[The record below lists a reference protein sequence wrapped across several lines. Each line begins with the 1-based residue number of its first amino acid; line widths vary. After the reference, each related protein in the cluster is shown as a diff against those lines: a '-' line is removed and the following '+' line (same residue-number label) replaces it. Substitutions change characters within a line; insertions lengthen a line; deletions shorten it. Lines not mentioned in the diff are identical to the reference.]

1 DAASGDCSRCVKRG
15 IPCSRPFD
23 VRYRHSFAEAEYAFS
38 TSQIWTS
45 PSSSLVF
52 VDENAWAPGEIPEK
66 LRAIETTVAARRIET
81 RHSEEPDQSRQS
93 LSNTGRSYTP
103 NDELQVAPICPWPD
117 DQSTTHDLTGV
128 SDRFSH
134 GNARSPLSDQFP
146 GETHHV
152 PGQHNLSPRNGSNG
166 LYTPRQTRIS
176 TREELHLFR
185 YFVSTVARNLDI
197 TDPACHFANEAP
209 LQAQSNQVLAYALL
223 AASARHLSQ
232 TTDYSPVIADRYH
245 QQCLEL
251 LIPFLDDATAV
262 LSEILLSTIVIL
274 RYLEEIDASLAFNP
288 SHRIGTRAFI
298 NLQTH
303 NSATDDLRSAA
314 FWLGV
319 RQEVYYAIANQ
330 KPTMLQFDRDESDA
344 ELEPTHEGAW
354 ANRMVMHCVGVVN
367 YCFSPQ
373 RQDITSE
380 YDVLLQYCK
389 AWASSLPSSYRPIL
403 HQDQGQ
409 DTPFPDIAF
418 LSSAVVIGLQHY
430 HLASML
436 LCAHDPRI
444 PRVGLARISASET
457 VDHGLRNHARM
468 VCGLAV
474 SNNKIP
480 PVFVN
485 ASMAILLAGG
495 LFKQNDEREASFGI
509 LRKCQEL
516 GWPTEEIQRQLR
528 SSWGRV

>member
-1 DAASGDCSRCVKRG
+1 MDF
-15 IPCSRPFD
+15 P
-23 VRYRHSFAEAEYAFS
+23 
-38 TSQIWTS
+38 
-45 PSSSLVF
+45 VF
-52 VDENAWAPGEIPEK
+52 
-66 LRAIETTVAARRIET
+66 LSETTVAARRTET
-81 RHSEEPDQSRQS
+81 LFPEEPDQLRRS
-93 LSNTGRSYTP
+93 LSNTGPSYAP
-103 NDELQVAPICPWPD
+103 SDELQVAPICSWPD
-117 DQSTTHDLTGV
+117 DQSTIHDLTGG
-128 SDRFSH
+128 SDHFSD
-134 GNARSPLSDQFP
+134 GNARSQLPDHFP
-146 GETHHV
+146 GETQYV
-152 PGQHNLSPRNGSNG
+152 PKQSLSPRTGLSG
-166 LYTPRQTRIS
+166 LYTPRQTCIS

-197 TDPACHFANEAP
+197 TDPSCHFANEAP

-232 TTDYSPVIADRYH
+232 STEYSPVIADRYH
-245 QQCLEL
+245 QECLEL

-262 LSEILLSTIVIL
+262 SSEILLSTIVIL

-288 SHRIGTRAFI
+288 SHRVGTRAFI

-330 KPTMLQFDRDESDA
+330 KATMLQFDRDESDA

-373 RQDITSE
+373 RQDNTSE
-380 YDVLLQYCK
+380 YDVLLQYCEV
-389 AWASSLPSSYRPIL
+389 WASSLPSSYQPVL
-403 HQDQGQ
+403 YQDQGQ
-409 DTPFPDIAF
+409 DTSFPEIAF

-436 LCAHDPRI
+436 LCAHDPKT
-444 PRVGLARISASET
+444 PRVGLARISASNA
-457 VDHGLRNHARM
+457 VDDELRKHARM

-474 SNNKIP
+474 SNDNIP
-480 PVFVN
+480 PSFVN
-485 ASMAILLAGG
+485 ASMAILLAEKFQEAGKTHFVFDGG
-495 LFKQNDEREASFGI
+495 LKISLPSLSKHD
-509 LRKCQEL
+509 
-516 GWPTEEIQRQLR
+516 
-528 SSWGRV
+528 